1 MTQRNIVNII
11 TFIRSV
17 EHRAS
22 FSIVEPIEEQ
32 IKLIDR
38 YGFKATFLLQYDALL
53 TPEYINLMKALDP
66 NRYEIGLWYEI
77 PRPLCEAC
85 GLPWTS
91 ELLWDP
97 RCFCDFPVGYT
108 KEQREMLIDEAF
120 RKFKEVFG
128 YYPRSMGSWFYDTH
142 TIRHI
147 EANYGLDALCNCKE
161 QYGTDGYTLWGGY
174 YGQGYY
180 PAKKNVF
187 LPAQNKENQINI
199 PLFRMLGSDH
209 VYQYDFGMTVSEGAR
224 RVQEVITLE
233 PAYTAK
239 GGGGNPKWVD
249 WYLKE
254 NYNGECLSFSYAQ
267 AGQENSFGWA
277 KIKDGLNDQFAKF
290 KALSDAGNLT
300 IETLGETGR
309 WYKESYPLTPA
320 STITAHSAYDDPN
333 KKSAWYC
340 SKRYRI
346 NLYSDENGLRIR
358 DLQLFDEQYAD
369 PYEETVCTG
378 NDAAY
383 YALPVIDGNL
393 YSGNGIYAGVYPLVN
408 GEKMFAGEMHF
419 TKIDDD
425 TAEIS
430 FTNGENTVNFLL
442 TETSVKVKCNAA
454 FELKIAIGKTEM
466 LPQLTKNDGKHID
479 FLSRGKDY
487 SLCLE
492 KGEFTGNGILPT
504 DGEVLLTFA

>member
-1 MTQRNIVNII
+1 MKQRNIVNII

-147 EANYGLDALCNCKE
+147 EAKYGLDALCNCKE

-277 KIKDGLNDQFAKF
+277 KIKDGLN
-290 KALSDAGNLT
+290 LS
-300 IETLGETGR
+300 
-309 WYKESYPLTPA
+309 
-320 STITAHSAYDDPN
+320 
-333 KKSAWYC
+333 
-340 SKRYRI
+340 
-346 NLYSDENGLRIR
+346 
-358 DLQLFDEQYAD
+358 
-369 PYEETVCTG
+369 
-378 NDAAY
+378 
-383 YALPVIDGNL
+383 
-393 YSGNGIYAGVYPLVN
+393 
-408 GEKMFAGEMHF
+408 
-419 TKIDDD
+419 
-425 TAEIS
+425 
-430 FTNGENTVNFLL
+430 TN
-442 TETSVKVKCNAA
+442 
-454 FELKIAIGKTEM
+454 
-466 LPQLTKNDGKHID
+466 
-479 FLSRGKDY
+479 
-487 SLCLE
+487 SL
-492 KGEFTGNGILPT
+492 N
-504 DGEVLLTFA
+504 